1 MVEEAIWTIE
11 EVAKYLR
18 VSERTVYDWAQK
30 GEIPSGKLGT
40 VWRFKKAEIEQWV
53 DERLSAGRFGHQL
66 HPVQMQ
72 MILSTDR
79 ILFMDY
85 PAKRDALLALAENL
99 ATAPQIKNSQE
110 LSLEILRREE
120 LMSTAIGMGIAIPHI
135 RLQSITD
142 LVVSVGISRVGI
154 VDFNPLDD
162 EPVRLV
168 FMIAAAYNQHANHL
182 QTLSY
187 FSARLKNRTLRD
199 SLLNAQTSED
209 VYNLLTGAGNTG
221 FSGGDL

>member
-1 MVEEAIWTIE
+1 MSIMVEEAILTIE

-30 GEIPSGKLGT
+30 GEIPAGKIGT
-40 VWRFKKAEIEQWV
+40 AWRFKKTEIEQWV
-53 DERLSAGRFGHQL
+53 DDRLSASKFGHHL
-66 HPVQMQ
+66 HPVQMP
-72 MILSTDR
+72 MILSPDR

-85 PAKRDALLALAENL
+85 PAKRDVLLALAKNL

-110 LSLEILRREE
+110 LALEILRREE
-120 LMSTAIGMGIAIPHI
+120 LMSTAIGRGIAIPHV
-135 RLQSITD
+135 RLPSITD
-142 LVVSVGISRVGI
+142 LVVSVGISRVNI
-154 VDFNPLDD
+154 MDFNALDD

-187 FSARLKNRTLRD
+187 FSAQLKNQTLRD
-199 SLLNAQTSED
+199 SLLKAQTSEEA
-209 VYNLLTGAGNTG
+209 YQLLTGT
-221 FSGGDL
+221 SGKAPQ